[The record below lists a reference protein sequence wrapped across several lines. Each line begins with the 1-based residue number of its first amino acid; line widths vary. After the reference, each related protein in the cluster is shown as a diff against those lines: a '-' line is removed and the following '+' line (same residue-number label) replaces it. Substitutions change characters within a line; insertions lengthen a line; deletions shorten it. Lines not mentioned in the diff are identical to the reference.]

1 MDGNVTT
8 LVATTTTAT
17 SPVITD
23 WTVSFFLGIL
33 ALVVIYFIIRE
44 FRIMRTSSRKIEADL
59 ERDKLKVLQQEAE
72 AKAYPF
78 TRLSPDQT
86 AAIKQVEE
94 DNTTLEVNIFA
105 RERLLDTRM
114 KRLEYYVKQAKL
126 DNMLGKVAQEEKKV
140 K

>member
-1 MDGNVTT
+1 MDGNVTAV
-8 LVATTTTAT
+8 VATTTTV
-17 SPVITD
+17 PIVTD

-33 ALVVIYFIIRE
+33 ALIVIYFIIRE
-44 FRIMRTSSRKIEADL
+44 FRIMKTSSRKIEADL

-78 TRLSPDQT
+78 TRLSPDQV
-86 AAIKQVEE
+86 AAIKQVED
-94 DNTTLEVNIFA
+94 DNTDLVVNIFA
-105 RERLLDTRM
+105 KERLLDTRM
-114 KRLEYYVKQAKL
+114 TRLEHYVKQAKL

>member
-8 LVATTTTAT
+8 VVATTA

-44 FRIMRTSSRKIEADL
+44 FRIMRTSSRKIAADL

-78 TRLSPDQT
+78 TRLSPDQV
-86 AAIKQVEE
+86 AAIKQVED
-94 DNTTLEVNIFA
+94 DNTNLEVNLFA

>member
-8 LVATTTTAT
+8 VVATTTT

-78 TRLSPDQT
+78 TRLSPDQV
-86 AAIKQVEE
+86 AAIKQVED
-94 DNTTLEVNIFA
+94 DNTAIEVNLFA
-105 RERLLDTRM
+105 KERLLDTRM

>member
-1 MDGNVTT
+1 MDGNVNTV
-8 LVATTTTAT
+8 VATTA

-44 FRIMRTSSRKIEADL
+44 FRIMRTSSRKIAADL

-78 TRLSPDQT
+78 TRLSPDQV
-86 AAIKQVEE
+86 AAIRQVED
-94 DNTTLEVNIFA
+94 DNTTLGVNLFA
-105 RERLLDTRM
+105 KERLLDTRM
-114 KRLEYYVKQAKL
+114 TRLEYYVKQAKM

>member
-8 LVATTTTAT
+8 VVATTTTTA
-17 SPVITD
+17 PVITD

-78 TRLSPDQT
+78 TRLSPDQVG
-86 AAIKQVEE
+86 AIKDVEDE
-94 DNTTLEVNIFA
+94 NAHLGVNIFA
-105 RERLLDTRM
+105 KERLLDTRM
-114 KRLEYYVKQAKL
+114 TRLENYVKQAKL
-126 DNMLGKVAQEEKKV
+126 DNLLGKVAQEEKKV

>member
-1 MDGNVTT
+1 MDGNVNTV
-8 LVATTTTAT
+8 VATTA

-44 FRIMRTSSRKIEADL
+44 FRIMRTSSRKIAADL

-78 TRLSPDQT
+78 TRLSPDQV
-86 AAIKQVEE
+86 AAIKQVED
-94 DNTTLEVNIFA
+94 DNTTLGVNLFA
-105 RERLLDTRM
+105 KERLLDTRM
-114 KRLEYYVKQAKL
+114 TRLEYYVKQAKM

>member
-8 LVATTTTAT
+8 VVATTTTT

-78 TRLSPDQT
+78 TRLSPEQV
-86 AAIKQVEE
+86 AAIRQVED
-94 DNTTLEVNIFA
+94 DNTNLEVNLFA

-126 DNMLGKVAQEEKKV
+126 DNLLGMVAQEEKKV

>member
-1 MDGNVTT
+1 MDGNVNTV
-8 LVATTTTAT
+8 VATTA

-33 ALVVIYFIIRE
+33 ALVVIYLMIRE
-44 FRIMRTSSRKIEADL
+44 FRIMKTASRKIEADL

-78 TRLSPDQT
+78 TRLSPDQV
-86 AAIKQVEE
+86 AAIRQVED
-94 DNTTLEVNIFA
+94 DNTTLGVNLFA
-105 RERLLDTRM
+105 KERLLDTRM
-114 KRLEYYVKQAKL
+114 TRLEYYVKQAKM

>member
-8 LVATTTTAT
+8 VVATTTTT

-78 TRLSPDQT
+78 TRLSPDQV
-86 AAIKQVEE
+86 AAIKQVED
-94 DNTTLEVNIFA
+94 DNTVIEVNLFA
-105 RERLLDTRM
+105 KERLLDTRM

>member
-1 MDGNVTT
+1 MASNVTMIE
-8 LVATTTTAT
+8 T
-17 SPVITD
+17 SGPLITD
-23 WTVSFFLGIL
+23 WTIFFFLGL
-33 ALVVIYFIIRE
+33 LSLVVIYLIIRE
-44 FRIMRTSSRKIEADL
+44 FRIMKTASRKIEADL

-78 TRLSPDQT
+78 TRLSPDQV

-114 KRLEYYVKQAKL
+114 KRLEYYLKQAKL
-126 DNMLGKVAQEEKKV
+126 DNMLGKVSQEEKKV

>member
-8 LVATTTTAT
+8 VVATTTT

-78 TRLSPDQT
+78 TRLSPDQV
-86 AAIKQVEE
+86 AAIKQVED
-94 DNTTLEVNIFA
+94 DNTVIEVNLFA
-105 RERLLDTRM
+105 KERLLDTRM

>member
-8 LVATTTTAT
+8 VVATTTT

-44 FRIMRTSSRKIEADL
+44 FRIMRTSSRKIAADL

-78 TRLSPDQT
+78 TRLSPDQV
-86 AAIKQVEE
+86 AAIKQVED
-94 DNTTLEVNIFA
+94 DNTTLGVNLFA

>member
-8 LVATTTTAT
+8 VVATTA
-17 SPVITD
+17 SPIITD

-44 FRIMRTSSRKIEADL
+44 FRIMRTSSRKIAADL

-78 TRLSPDQT
+78 TRLSPDQV
-86 AAIKQVEE
+86 AAIKQVED
-94 DNTTLEVNIFA
+94 DNTNLEVNLFA

>member
-1 MDGNVTT
+1 MDGNVNTV
-8 LVATTTTAT
+8 LATTT

-44 FRIMRTSSRKIEADL
+44 FRIMRTSSRKIAADL

-78 TRLSPDQT
+78 TRLSPDQV
-86 AAIKQVEE
+86 AAIRQVED
-94 DNTTLEVNIFA
+94 DNTTLGVNLFA
-105 RERLLDTRM
+105 KERLLDTRM
-114 KRLEYYVKQAKL
+114 TRLEYYVKQAKM

>member
-8 LVATTTTAT
+8 LVATTTI
-17 SPVITD
+17 SPLITD

-78 TRLSPDQT
+78 TRLSPDQV
-86 AAIKQVEE
+86 AAIRQVED
-94 DNTTLEVNIFA
+94 DNTNLEVNLFA

>member
-8 LVATTTTAT
+8 VVATTTTT

-23 WTVSFFLGIL
+23 WTVSFFLGLL
-33 ALVVIYFIIRE
+33 ALIVIYLMIRE
-44 FRIMRTSSRKIEADL
+44 FRIMRTTSRKIEADL

-78 TRLSPDQT
+78 TRLSPDQV
-86 AAIKQVEE
+86 AAIKQVED
-94 DNTTLEVNIFA
+94 DNTTLGVNLFA
-105 RERLLDTRM
+105 KERLLDTRM
-114 KRLEYYVKQAKL
+114 TRLEYYVKQAKM

>member
-8 LVATTTTAT
+8 VVATTTT

-78 TRLSPDQT
+78 TRLSPDQV
-86 AAIKQVEE
+86 AAIKQVED
-94 DNTTLEVNIFA
+94 DNTTLGVNLFA
-105 RERLLDTRM
+105 KERLLDTRM
-114 KRLEYYVKQAKL
+114 TRLEYYVKQAKM

>member
-8 LVATTTTAT
+8 VVATTTT

-44 FRIMRTSSRKIEADL
+44 FRIMRTSSRKIAADL

-78 TRLSPDQT
+78 TRLSPDQV
-86 AAIKQVEE
+86 AAIKQVED
-94 DNTTLEVNIFA
+94 DNTNLEVNLFA

>member
-8 LVATTTTAT
+8 VVATTA

-78 TRLSPDQT
+78 TRLSPDQV
-86 AAIKQVEE
+86 AAIKQVED
-94 DNTTLEVNIFA
+94 DNTTLGVNLFA
-105 RERLLDTRM
+105 KERLLDTRM
-114 KRLEYYVKQAKL
+114 TRLEYYVKQAKL

>member
-8 LVATTTTAT
+8 VVATTT

-33 ALVVIYFIIRE
+33 ALVVIYLMIRE
-44 FRIMRTSSRKIEADL
+44 FRIMKTSSRKIEADL

-78 TRLSPDQT
+78 TRLSPDQV
-86 AAIKQVEE
+86 AAIKQVED
-94 DNTTLEVNIFA
+94 DNTNLEVNLFA

>member
-8 LVATTTTAT
+8 VVATTATT

-78 TRLSPDQT
+78 TRLSPDQV
-86 AAIKQVEE
+86 AAIKQVED
-94 DNTTLEVNIFA
+94 DNTVIEVNLFA
-105 RERLLDTRM
+105 KERLLDTRM

>member
-8 LVATTTTAT
+8 VVATTA

-78 TRLSPDQT
+78 TRLSPDQV
-86 AAIKQVEE
+86 AAIKQVED
-94 DNTTLEVNIFA
+94 DNTNLEVNLFA

>member
-1 MDGNVTT
+1 MADTVTMIS
-8 LVATTTTAT
+8 T
-17 SPVITD
+17 SVPIITD
-23 WTVSFFLGIL
+23 RTVLFFLGLL
-33 ALVVIYFIIRE
+33 ALVVIYLMIRE
-44 FRIMRTSSRKIEADL
+44 FRIMKTSSRKIEADL

-78 TRLSPDQT
+78 TRLSPDQV
-86 AAIKQVEE
+86 AAIKQVED
-94 DNTTLEVNIFA
+94 DNTNLEVNLFA

>member
-8 LVATTTTAT
+8 VVATTA
-17 SPVITD
+17 SPIITD

-78 TRLSPDQT
+78 TRLSPDQV
-86 AAIKQVEE
+86 AAIKQVED
-94 DNTTLEVNIFA
+94 DNTNLEVNLFA

>member
-8 LVATTTTAT
+8 VVATTA

-78 TRLSPDQT
+78 TRLSPDQV
-86 AAIKQVEE
+86 AAIKQVED
-94 DNTTLEVNIFA
+94 DNTTLGVNLFA
-105 RERLLDTRM
+105 KERLLDTRM
-114 KRLEYYVKQAKL
+114 TRLEYYVKQAKM

>member
-8 LVATTTTAT
+8 LVATTTI
-17 SPVITD
+17 SPLITD

-78 TRLSPDQT
+78 TRLSQEQV
-86 AAIKQVEE
+86 AAIKQVED
-94 DNTTLEVNIFA
+94 DNTVIEVNLFA
-105 RERLLDTRM
+105 KERLLDTRM

>member
-8 LVATTTTAT
+8 VVATTTTA
-17 SPVITD
+17 PVITD

>member
-8 LVATTTTAT
+8 VVATTA

-33 ALVVIYFIIRE
+33 ALVVIYLMIRE
-44 FRIMRTSSRKIEADL
+44 FRIMKTASRKIEADL
-59 ERDKLKVLQQEAE
+59 ERDKLKVLQHEAE

-78 TRLSPDQT
+78 TRLSPDQV
-86 AAIKQVEE
+86 AAIKQVED
-94 DNTTLEVNIFA
+94 DNTTLGVNLFA
-105 RERLLDTRM
+105 KERLLDTRM
-114 KRLEYYVKQAKL
+114 TRLEYYVKQAKM